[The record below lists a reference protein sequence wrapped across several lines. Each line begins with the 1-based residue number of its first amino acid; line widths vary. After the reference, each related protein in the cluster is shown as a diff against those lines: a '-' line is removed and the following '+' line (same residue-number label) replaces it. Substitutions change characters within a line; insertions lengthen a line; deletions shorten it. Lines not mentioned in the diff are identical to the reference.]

1 MKKIK
6 VYFHTL
12 GCKVNQYD
20 TQLMIEN
27 LLLDERFEITRE
39 MDEAD
44 VFVVNTCVVTEKAEK
59 ESKKLIRKFSS
70 KGKVVVTGCLPEKE
84 FPSYS
89 NIPYLKLRDEKNIR
103 NVILSLFGESESSLS
118 YRENITRFYGRTRA
132 FVKVQ
137 EGCDRFCSY
146 CIVAYLR
153 GKPRSRNPEEI
164 LREIRNL
171 ISNGYREI
179 VLTGTQIGLYGYG
192 EDKNLAS
199 LIREI
204 LKIPSD
210 FRIRISSINPE
221 FIDNS
226 LIEIM
231 KEGRV
236 CPHLH
241 LSLQSGSDR
250 ILRLM
255 RRQYTIAEFLKKVE
269 RFKREIKN
277 ATVTTDIIV
286 GFPGEEEEDFKST
299 LEAVRKAGFI
309 RVHIFP
315 YSKRKGT
322 LAANFKN
329 EVPEDVIKERER
341 ILNEVV
347 REVVKNEIGKFLG
360 KRLIVLNEKAK
371 SGYTE
376 NYIRVKLD
384 KPVKMNQ
391 FYIVYLQS
399 IKNSVVYGKI
409 EKEFSYSSIEK
420 GGETSKCPQLKEEKE
435 KTSIA

>member
-27 LLLDERFEITRE
+27 LLLDERFEVTRKV
-39 MDEAD
+39 DEAD
-44 VFVVNTCVVTEKAEK
+44 IFVINTCVVTEKAER
-59 ESKKLIRKFSS
+59 ESRKLIRKFSS
-70 KGKVVVTGCLPEKE
+70 KGKVVVTGCLPEKTKHYD
-84 FPSYS
+84 SK
-89 NIPYLKLRDEKNIR
+89 ITYLTLDEERNLRDI
-103 NVILSLFGESESSLS
+103 ILSLLGEKEIVSNHTET
-118 YRENITRFYGRTRA
+118 ITGFYGRTRA

-137 EGCDRFCSY
+137 EGCNRFCSY

-153 GKPRSRNPEEI
+153 GKVRSRKTEDI
-164 LREIRNL
+164 VREVRNL

-192 EDKNLAS
+192 ENKNLVS

-204 LKIPSD
+204 LKIPFN

-221 FIDNS
+221 FVDNS
-226 LIEIM
+226 LIEVM
-231 KEGRV
+231 EEEKV

-241 LSLQSGSDR
+241 LSLQSGSDK
-250 ILRLM
+250 ILKLM
-255 RRQYTIAEFLKKVE
+255 RRKYTIAEFLKKVE
-269 RFKREIKN
+269 TFKKKVKN
-277 ATVTTDIIV
+277 ASVTTDIIV

-299 LEAVRKAGFI
+299 LKAVKEAGFV

-315 YSKRKGT
+315 YSKREKT

-329 EVPEDVIKERER
+329 EIPKDIIKERER
-341 ILNEVV
+341 KLNEVV
-347 REVVKNEIGKFLG
+347 KEVVKDEIGKFLG
-360 KRLIVLNEKAK
+360 KRLIVLNEKIK

-376 NYIRVKLD
+376 NYIRVILD
-384 KPVKMNQ
+384 KPSKVNQ
-391 FYIVYLQS
+391 FYIAYLQN
-399 IKNSVVYGKI
+399 IKNGVVYGKI
-409 EKEFSYSSIEK
+409 EKEFSYSPIEK
-420 GGETSKCPQLKEEKE
+420 GGENSECLQLKEEKE
-435 KTSIA
+435 RTSIA